1 VFSDH
6 LDPTFAFRVSDAAA
20 ARAGLPAALPMA
32 KWQIVDNDH
41 WLLVHLEI
49 LGDAA
54 DWATR
59 GRGLAGD
66 AWAWAKQHAGA
77 ASGALGFVDLHALVD
92 RVPQLGTVLAC
103 AKLAEPLG
111 RVALSV
117 ETDLSHVA
125 VHATVDVGAA
135 ASSVA
140 GAILPPPPGW
150 AATAK
155 GAPVAM
161 QLNLDL
167 EALSAWSAPCTHALG
182 LDHVLA
188 KAGVRAGRAMLQSID
203 IAKPSGT
210 GAIALDLDR
219 KDALAKLLDRIPM
232 RSTLESD
239 RTFGGHAG
247 HHVDIPFTATIDYVL
262 EDHLA
267 LAAMGDGLLDRIT
280 AAPAAAPST
289 PPLFAV
295 DIWPS
300 KLPHEAWQALA
311 QLAHVPA
318 MVADRLAALTEL
330 QTSLSLTGSTL
341 ALDVSLDR

>member
-1 VFSDH
+1 
-6 LDPTFAFRVSDAAA
+6 
-20 ARAGLPAALPMA
+20 M
-32 KWQIVDNDH
+32 QI
-41 WLLVHLEI
+41 
-49 LGDAA
+49 
-54 DWATR
+54 
-59 GRGLAGD
+59 
-66 AWAWAKQHAGA
+66 
-77 ASGALGFVDLHALVD
+77 
-92 RVPQLGTVLAC
+92 
-103 AKLAEPLG
+103 
-111 RVALSV
+111 
-117 ETDLSHVA
+117 
-125 VHATVDVGAA
+125 
-135 ASSVA
+135 
-140 GAILPPPPGW
+140 
-150 AATAK
+150 
-155 GAPVAM
+155 
-161 QLNLDL
+161 NLDL

-232 RSTLESD
+232 RSTLKSD

-280 AAPAAAPST
+280 AAPAAAAST
-289 PPLFAV
+289 PPLVAV

-318 MVADRLAALTEL
+318 MMADRLAALTEL